1 MNLKVTLTK
10 ALMWQYVVPSSAH
23 ALNWSDF
30 EILFLSGF
38 EQGKED
44 IFSCHMEFALWPE
57 LNHFL
62 NLDTLHVD
70 GSMMNDIIVETNSD
84 LFATDVKCL
93 LDLNK
98 LLKYEDLEKFTF
110 KDRVPSREQLELHC

>member
-1 MNLKVTLTK
+1 
-10 ALMWQYVVPSSAH
+10 
-23 ALNWSDF
+23 
-30 EILFLSGF
+30 
-38 EQGKED
+38 
-44 IFSCHMEFALWPE
+44 
-57 LNHFL
+57 
-62 NLDTLHVD
+62 
-70 GSMMNDIIVETNSD
+70 MMNDIIVETNSD